1 MYPAATFTD
10 ALFVV
15 IFCIVVSVPEHVKAD
30 PPAVSAVHA
39 AILGIYPNNN
49 NVPVIPNFV

>member
-39 AILGIYPNNN
+39 AIRGIDPHHHT
-49 NVPVIPNFV
+49 VPASPNFV

>member
-39 AILGIYPNNN
+39 AILGIDPNNN
-49 NVPVIPNFV
+49 NVPVIPN